1 MMSTI
6 YNISEIQDE
15 VAVARSRYLASDG
28 AEWVRL
34 VLALKSLSEAYCAQE
49 MFDEAGAC
57 DKESNTI
64 LGKVQDRITSPL
76 HLSQSTESVYA
87 YFDETCHWAK
97 KAEESRKALEEGG
110 SPIKYAKTVN
120 ALCEYLCLSG
130 QPKIALLKYEEALQ
144 VLLTKST
151 SNNLEREH
159 VYLIIVI
166 LLKASECALDLGDE
180 ALSRSYS
187 VYPLLYLAEN
197 VEREGWDTSSI
208 NWSYVA
214 DLCKSLI
221 NKQLKYENR

>member
-1 MMSTI
+1 MNTI

-15 VAVARSRYLASDG
+15 VAVARSRYEASDG
-28 AEWVRL
+28 SEWVRL
-34 VLALKSLSEAYCAQE
+34 VLALKTLSEAYCSQE
-49 MFDEAGAC
+49 LFEEASTFDMEA
-57 DKESNTI
+57 NTI
-64 LGKVQDRITSPL
+64 LSKVQGRITTPI
-76 HLSQSTESVYA
+76 HLPKNADSVYA

-97 KAEESRKALEEGG
+97 MAEETRKALEDGG

-144 VLLTKST
+144 VLLSKSV
-151 SNNLEREH
+151 SGNLEREH
-159 VYLIIVI
+159 AYLIIVI
-166 LLKASECALDLGDE
+166 LLKASECALDLGEE

-197 VEREGWDTSSI
+197 VEKEGWDASSI

-214 DLCKSLI
+214 DLCKTLI
-221 NKQLKYENR
+221 NKQQKYENR